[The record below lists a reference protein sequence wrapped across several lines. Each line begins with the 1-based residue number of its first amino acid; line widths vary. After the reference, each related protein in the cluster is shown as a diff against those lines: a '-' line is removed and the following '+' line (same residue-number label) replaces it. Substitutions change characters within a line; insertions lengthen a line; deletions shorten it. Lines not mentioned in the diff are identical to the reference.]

1 MNRTI
6 DFSPAKIAALLALTF
21 VLLGAATWLILIQPK
36 QSTANNL
43 ESTIA
48 ATQAQLAHETT
59 TRTPPVKATHK
70 HALSQ
75 TALSARALPNLV
87 AMPQILLQLSRIAT
101 EEHVTLVSVV
111 PLAAVPYAN
120 YEALPL
126 TVTLSGKFFGVEG
139 FLQQLRNQ
147 VHSASQ
153 TGLAATGRLYDV
165 LGVTIDAATPAPKV
179 SATLSLDAFNYTG
192 FGFATPG
199 GQTTTSGT
207 PTSVP

>member
-1 MNRTI
+1 MNRAI

-21 VLLGAATWLILIQPK
+21 VVLGAATWLLLIQPK

-43 ESTIA
+43 DSTIA
-48 ATQAQLAHETT
+48 ATQAQLAKQTT
-59 TRTPPVKATHK
+59 TRTPSAKPTHK
-70 HALSQ
+70 HTLSQ
-75 TALSARALPNLV
+75 TVISARALPNLV
-87 AMPQILLQLSRIAT
+87 AMPQILFQLSRIAN
-101 EEHVTLVSVV
+101 EEHVTLVSIA

-120 YEALPL
+120 YEALPI
-126 TVTLSGKFFGVEG
+126 TVTLTGKFFGVQG

-147 VHSASQ
+147 VRSSSQ
-153 TGLAATGRLYDV
+153 AGLAATGRLYDV
-165 LGVTIDAATPAPKV
+165 LGVTLNAVTPAPKV
-179 SATLSLDAFNYTG
+179 SATLTLDAFNYTG